1 MESLSS
7 NISYIAG
14 FSKTIQTQVE
24 AEMDRAQH
32 KEKSYITPIT
42 DSNKMAI
49 IYFTQSGLALAP

>member
-1 MESLSS
+1 
-7 NISYIAG
+7 
-14 FSKTIQTQVE
+14 
-24 AEMDRAQH
+24 MDRAQH